1 MRIMRWIVA
10 LLAAWALSALP
21 ASAQTVTV
29 FAAASLKDALDDA
42 GRAYEARTGVKV
54 RVSYAATSAIAR
66 QIEQGAPAD
75 IFISADSE
83 WMDYLAQRRLIEPSS
98 RRDLL
103 GNRLVLIAPA
113 GSKVA
118 LRIGRGMPL
127 DRALGG
133 GRLAVAG
140 PQVPAGKYAREA
152 LAALGV
158 WSTVAGRVV
167 DAENVRT
174 ALQYV
179 ARGEAPLGVVYET
192 DARVEPRVRI
202 VGTFPAFTHP
212 PIVYPAAVTASS
224 RGSDAARFLAFL
236 SGREALEVFRRYGF
250 SAPVRDRRS

>member
-103 GNRLVLIAPA
+103 GNRLALIAPA

-127 DRALGG
+127 GRALGD

-140 PQVPAGKYAREA
+140 PQVPAGKYARKA

-158 WSTVAGRVV
+158 WSSVSQRVV

>member
-1 MRIMRWIVA
+1 MRIMRWIAA
-10 LLAAWALSALP
+10 LLVAWALSAQP

-29 FAAASLKDALDDA
+29 FAAASLKDALDDV

-113 GSKVA
+113 SSKVA

-127 DRALGG
+127 RRALGG

-140 PQVPAGKYAREA
+140 PQVPAGKYARGA

-158 WSTVAGRVV
+158 WTSVSDRVV
-167 DAENVRT
+167 DAENVRS

-192 DARVEPRVRI
+192 DARVEPQVRI
-202 VGTFPAFTHP
+202 VGAFPASTHP
-212 PIVYPAAVTASS
+212 PIVYPAAVTTSS
-224 RGSDAARFLAFL
+224 RGADAARFLAFL
-236 SGREALEVFRRYGF
+236 SGREALGAFRRFGF
-250 SAPVRDRRS
+250 STPQRGPRS